1 MTIRRLNNKK
11 PFVMPVVEEVNIVPC
26 DVIATSCTNH
36 GGPYPR
42 SCNCGCWW
50 VSDDYALQI
59 GHWVHSP
66 NCQPGCECCVATP

>member
-50 VSDDYALQI
+50 ISNGTI
-59 GHWVHSP
+59 SEWHHSS
-66 NCQPGCECCVATP
+66 NCQPGCECCAGTPQS